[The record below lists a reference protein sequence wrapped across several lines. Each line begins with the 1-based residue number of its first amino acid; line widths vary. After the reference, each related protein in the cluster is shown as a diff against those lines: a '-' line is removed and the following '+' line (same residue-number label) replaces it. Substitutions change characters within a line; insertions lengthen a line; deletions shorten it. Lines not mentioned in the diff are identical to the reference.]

1 MSTNNQGGG
10 EVTLARTLGL
20 FDAVMIGLGAMIGA
34 GVFVLTGIAAGE
46 AGPAAIV
53 AFALNG
59 IVTTFTAFSYA
70 ELASAIP
77 EAGGGYSFVKRAMPG
92 SLGFLAGWMLW
103 FAYTVA
109 CALYA
114 VGFGGYFLELL
125 GSYWPAA
132 HRTLV
137 EALGQQWTI
146 AAITFL
152 ISAFFISLNVMGADV
167 TGKAENVV
175 TMSKVVVL
183 GIFIAF
189 GLAALFRRPDAAAA
203 FRPLFP
209 KGFGGVAV
217 AMGLTFIAFEGYDL
231 IATVSEEIKEPT
243 KNIPKAT
250 FISLWAAVI
259 IYFFILLVSIGAV
272 DASRFAVYGQTPD
285 QLPAELG
292 IEAPLDPQ
300 DPEIN
305 TSWEILGIYKETGIV
320 RAAENFMPDF
330 GVALIV
336 LGGLFSTMSAL
347 NASVLASSRVGFSM
361 GRERMLPGSL
371 GTIHPRRRTPHIA
384 VLVTGFLIVAMAV
397 GLPLEVVGSGAS
409 LMFLLS
415 FALTNAAMILI
426 RIREPDLPRRY
437 RAPLFPL
444 LPILG
449 IVFNVGLAVYQ
460 FTFQPMAW
468 YVGLVWVALGAI
480 VYVAYTSRA
489 TEEEPSLPVKIL
501 HEERLVPK
509 KYKVLIPL
517 ANEKQA
523 RMLGILGAAI
533 AQQHDGELLA
543 LHIVRVPV
551 QLSMTDG
558 RMFLREGRPI
568 LETAIQQARQVD
580 VPVHTMIRIDRH
592 IGRAI
597 IDTARERD
605 VDLMLLGWPGYTGSP
620 HRAFGSVIDLIAVDP
635 PCDVA
640 VVRFRPRRE
649 PRRILVPTAG
659 GPNTPLSIRLAIDQA
674 RSYEANTGNRP
685 AVTLLTVCTPADAC
699 PEAQARG
706 YELLRN
712 LASPYNYPLEVKVVP
727 ADDVVEG
734 ILRESAQHDLLV
746 IGATAERLFDQ
757 VLFGTVPERVGQQ
770 APVSVMMV
778 KRHRGPVRSW
788 LRRIAWSAL
797 PTSVLR
803 RLGRVRALGAP
814 GAVPGSSAP
823 SG

>member
-1 MSTNNQGGG
+1 MAARHGGQ

-34 GVFVLTGIAAGE
+34 GVFVLTGIASGE

-59 IVTTFTAFSYA
+59 IVTTFTAFTYA

-77 EAGGGYSFVKRAMPG
+77 EAGGGYSFVQRAMPS

-114 VGFGGYFLELL
+114 VGFGGYFVELL

-132 HRTLV
+132 YDALV
-137 EALGQQWTI
+137 GALGHHWMVSI
-146 AAITFL
+146 ITLL
-152 ISAFFISLNVMGADV
+152 ISAFFVSLNVLGADV

-175 TMSKVVVL
+175 TMAKIVVL
-183 GIFIAF
+183 GVFIAF
-189 GLAALFRRPDAAAA
+189 GLAAFFRRPEAVSA
-203 FRPLFP
+203 FQPMFP

-231 IATVSEEIKEPT
+231 IATVSEEVREPT

-259 IYFFILLVSIGAV
+259 IYLFILLVSIGAV
-272 DASRFAVYGQTPD
+272 APERFDVYGKTYD
-285 QLPAELG
+285 QLPAELA
-292 IEAPLDPQ
+292 IQAPIDPS
-300 DPEIN
+300 DPPIN

-320 RAAENFMPDF
+320 RAAENFMPAF

-336 LGGLFSTMSAL
+336 VGGLFSTMSAL

-361 GRERMLPGSL
+361 GRQRMLPPIL
-371 GTIHPRRRTPHIA
+371 GAIHPIRRTPHVA
-384 VLVTGFLIVAMAV
+384 VAITGIIIVAMAV
-397 GLPLEVVGSGAS
+397 VLPLEVVGSGAS

-415 FALTNAAMILI
+415 FALTNAAMIII
-426 RIREPDLPRRY
+426 RRREPDLPRGY
-437 RAPLFPL
+437 KAPFFPW

-449 IVFNVGLAVYQ
+449 IVTNLGLAIYQ

-468 YVGLVWVALGAI
+468 YVGLGWVALGAV
-480 VYVAYTSRA
+480 VYLAYTARSGES
-489 TEEEPSLPVKIL
+489 EEGLPVKIL

-517 ANEKQA
+517 ANEEQA

-533 AQQHDGELLA
+533 AKQHDGEVLA
-543 LHIVRVPV
+543 LHVVRVPV
-551 QLSMTDG
+551 QLSISDG
-558 RMFLREGRPI
+558 RMFLREGRPV
-568 LETAIQQARQVD
+568 LDAAIRQAKEVD
-580 VPVHTMIRIDRH
+580 VPVHTMIRLDRH
-592 IGRAI
+592 IGPAI
-597 IDTARERD
+597 TTTARDRR
-605 VDLMLLGWPGYTGSP
+605 VDLMIMGWPGRTDSP
-620 HRAFGSVIDLIAVDP
+620 HHAYGSVIDLVAVNP
-635 PCDVA
+635 PCDLV
-640 VVRFRPRRE
+640 VVRFRKRKE

-659 GPNTPLSIRLAIDQA
+659 GTNARLAIGLAIDQA
-674 RSYEANTGNRP
+674 RSFAAASGEPPTI
-685 AVTLLTVCTPADAC
+685 TLLFVCVPADAC
-699 PEAQARG
+699 PESQAKG

-712 LASPYNYPLEVKVVP
+712 LASAYDYPLEVKVKP
-727 ADDVVEG
+727 SDDLVDGIVE
-734 ILRESAQHDLLV
+734 ESAHHDLVL

-757 VLFGTVPERVGQQ
+757 VLFGTIPERVASR
-770 APVSVMMV
+770 APVTVMMV
-778 KRHRGPVRSW
+778 KGYKGPVRSW
-788 LRRIAWSAL
+788 IRRTFSWLFAL
-797 PTSVLR
+797 VER
-803 RLGRVRALGAP
+803 RRARRKTR
-814 GAVPGSSAP
+814 
-823 SG
+823 